1 MKKNTI
7 IYVFCML
14 LLSISTSFGASFEDT
29 LKATIKSN
37 TKQDIKILKIQ
48 NLQSSPDVKL
58 VLIAVGN
65 MQVPIFASKDGKLVM
80 GVSNV
85 FFAHKCEVM
94 GAVGRLIKQNKRE
107 SKPDKAILDTLFKK
121 IPQDEY
127 IILRSPNKNAKKIT
141 YIVSDPNCPSCQ
153 KELNNIQE
161 RLKDSDVYMLLVG
174 FVGED
179 SPIKSSMLRD
189 RLLDVKDDKEKLK
202 ILREVYTPKSKV
214 PTSYINID
222 IKDTMKINQ
231 KVIDAGIKSVP
242 FVYERNK

>member
-1 MKKNTI
+1 
-7 IYVFCML
+7 
-14 LLSISTSFGASFEDT
+14 
-29 LKATIKSN
+29 
-37 TKQDIKILKIQ
+37 
-48 NLQSSPDVKL
+48 
-58 VLIAVGN
+58 
-65 MQVPIFASKDGKLVM
+65 
-80 GVSNV
+80 
-85 FFAHKCEVM
+85 
-94 GAVGRLIKQNKRE
+94 
-107 SKPDKAILDTLFKK
+107 
-121 IPQDEY
+121 
-127 IILRSPNKNAKKIT
+127 
-141 YIVSDPNCPSCQ
+141 
-153 KELNNIQE
+153 
-161 RLKDSDVYMLLVG
+161 MLLVG